1 MSVRAEDWEVL
12 GLEPGADLIAARRA
26 HHRRRALYESDA
38 LATYNLLDDD
48 ERAAMLVRIDE
59 AYERIA
65 GSAAAATGGGCAE
78 ATWPA
83 EPPPDPRAEP
93 GASLRH
99 ARLTIGLSLQQ
110 IAAETKI
117 GVAILERIEAE
128 DFAALP
134 AAVFVRG
141 HVLQFARE
149 LRIAEAE
156 GLAKAYLAK
165 MQAQEDVQR

>member
-26 HHRRRALYESDA
+26 HQRRRALYESDA

-48 ERAAMLVRIDE
+48 ERAGMLARIDE
-59 AYERIA
+59 AYARIA
-65 GSAAAATGGGCAE
+65 GSAAAAAGGGA
-78 ATWPA
+78 AQAAAPA
-83 EPPPDPRAEP
+83 EPPPDPHAEP
-93 GASLRH
+93 GAFLRH
-99 ARLTIGLSLQQ
+99 ARLTTGLSLQQ

-117 GVAILERIEAE
+117 GVAMLERIEAE

-141 HVLQFARE
+141 HLLQVARE

-156 GLAKAYLAK
+156 SLAKAYLAK
-165 MQAQEDVQR
+165 MEARDGVER

>member
-1 MSVRAEDWEVL
+1 M
-12 GLEPGADLIAARRA
+12 
-26 HHRRRALYESDA
+26 
-38 LATYNLLDDD
+38 LA
-48 ERAAMLVRIDE
+48 RIDE

-65 GSAAAATGGGCAE
+65 GNAAAAAGAGGAE
-78 ATWPA
+78 ATSPA
-83 EPPPDPRAEP
+83 EPPPDPRAQP

-99 ARLTIGLSLQQ
+99 ARLTTGLSLQQ

-134 AAVFVRG
+134 APVFVRG

-156 GLAKAYLAK
+156 GLAKAYIAK
-165 MQAQEDVQR
+165 MQARNDVER